1 MTTTLSRRIPPQRL
15 VRLMNPLVRAML
27 RSALHRAL
35 DNALLILHIT
45 GRRTGRR
52 YDIPVGFMDL
62 GSGLVVVTQHRW
74 RANLRGGADVEV
86 THAGRRRPMHA
97 ELDEEPAS
105 VAATLDNAGQLI
117 GWRATQRLTGLTGRS
132 DHTPTRADL
141 EEAVRQYGLA
151 GITLTVRPV
160 TDGSGVLKA
169 SPEPGSS

>member
-27 RSALHRAL
+27 RSPLHRAL

-52 YDIPVGFMDL
+52 YDIPAGFMDL
-62 GSGLVVVTQHRW
+62 GNGLVVVTQHRW

-117 GWRATQRLTGLTGRS
+117 GWRVTQRLTGLTGRA

-151 GITLTVRPV
+151 GITLTVRPA
-160 TDGSGVLKA
+160 TDGPGVLKA
-169 SPEPGSS
+169 SPEPGAS